1 MDGPR
6 APTAAEQAASAD
18 LVAEANA
25 KFRAFFDQGSYFAG
39 VLTLDGT
46 LVEANRLCLDECG
59 FTRDEV
65 IGRKFWDCGWWNRS
79 AELMD
84 MIREGTRQAAG
95 GAVFRQQSNYF
106 LADGSQR
113 VVDLILAPVRD
124 EAGQVIFIAPTGT
137 DITARKLSEQA
148 SSRLAAIVE
157 SNDDAIISKDLNS
170 VIQSWNGGARRLFG
184 YTPAEAIG
192 QSVTMLMPPERIDE
206 EPGILDRIRRGDRI
220 DHYETVRQRKDGT
233 LVDISL
239 TVSPLYDEHGQVV
252 GASKIARDITDRKRA
267 ERALLEADR
276 HKNEFL
282 ATLAHELRNPLAP
295 IRNSLNILRLTR
307 SDAPASERVL
317 QVMERQVNHMVRL
330 VDDLLEIARI
340 TSGKIEL
347 RLEPVEIASVIRS
360 AIDTSRPLIDA
371 AGHQLATKLPA
382 EPLTVEA
389 DPVRLS
395 QVVANL
401 LNNAAKYTEPGGQI
415 WVTVSRSGDD
425 VVIAVRDTG
434 IGISADLLPH
444 VLEMFTQ
451 ADRAKRQTQGGL
463 GIGLALAK
471 RLIEMH
477 SGSVEARSEGEG
489 RGSEFTLR
497 LPLSGKQLPVA
508 GEGSSGEQGLSL
520 APRQKIL
527 VVDDNHDAASS
538 LAMLLKVLGSE
549 VMTAHDGPTALELFA
564 QFHPSVVLLD
574 LGMPGMSGIEVAHR
588 LRELPEF
595 DRVRLVALT
604 GWGQDD
610 DRRRTQEAGF
620 DQHLVKP
627 VNLNT
632 LQVLLADSQ
641 RH

>member
-1 MDGPR
+1 MNGPP
-6 APTAAEQAASAD
+6 APAPAQQAASAD
-18 LVAEANA
+18 LAAEANA
-25 KFRAFFDQGSYFAG
+25 KFRAFFDQGSFFAG
-39 VLTLDGT
+39 VMTLDGT
-46 LVEANRLCLDECG
+46 LVEANHLCLDECG
-59 FTRDEV
+59 FKRDEV
-65 IGRKFWDCGWWNRS
+65 IGKRFWDCGWWNRS
-79 AELMD
+79 GELMD

-95 GAVFRQQSNYF
+95 GTLFRRETNYF
-106 LADGSQR
+106 VADGSQR

-124 EAGQVIFIAPTGT
+124 DAGRVIFIAPTGT
-137 DITARKLSEQA
+137 DITARKLNEQT

-170 VIQSWNGGARRLFG
+170 IIRSWNGGARRLFG

-192 QSVTMLMPPERIDE
+192 RSVTMLMPPERVDE
-206 EPGILDRIRRGDRI
+206 EPGILDRIRRGERI
-220 DHYETVRQRKDGT
+220 DHYETIRQHKDGT
-233 LVDISL
+233 LIDISL
-239 TVSPLYDEHGQVV
+239 TVSPLFDEHGKVV

-267 ERALLEADR
+267 ERALHEGDR
-276 HKNEFL
+276 QKNEFL

-415 WVTVSRSGDD
+415 WITVSRDGDD
-425 VVIAVRDTG
+425 VVISVRDTG

-444 VLEMFTQ
+444 ILEMFTQ
-451 ADRAKRQTQGGL
+451 ADRGKRQSQGGL
-463 GIGLALAK
+463 GIGLALVK
-471 RLIEMH
+471 RLVEMH
-477 SGSVEARSEGEG
+477 SGSVAARSEGEG
-489 RGSEFTLR
+489 LGSEFTLR

-508 GEGSSGEQGLSL
+508 DEGSSGEPGLRL

-549 VMTAHDGPTALELFA
+549 VMTAHDGPTALQLFA
-564 QFHPSVVLLD
+564 QFLPSVVLLD
-574 LGMPGMSGIEVAHR
+574 LGMPGMSGIEVAQR

-610 DRRRTQEAGF
+610 DRRA
-620 DQHLVKP
+620 HLRKLVST
-627 VNLNT
+627 NIWSN
-632 LQVLLADSQ
+632 
-641 RH
+641 R